1 MENQARKIL
10 GHNEIT
16 ALAVVGTLA
25 ALHLVFWENFR
36 QKPLYSVMSTGLILV
51 LGAVYWLWRNYRL
64 IKPATAEQPAKVRE
78 NLEGIL
84 FNLFQPRGFDIIVPA
99 SMDEAQT
106 GWAELRDP
114 HGIGTIVQYLER
126 PLDKIVGVEDLA
138 RLDEKMK
145 EAITPKG
152 ICLSTSLFSQDA
164 LTFARSKNILTRDS
178 DQLIQM
184 IKKAEEESRGPLD
197 YSCRYCGT
205 QLVESEDIT
214 GYWRCPKKDC
224 GKMFSTEQL
233 REKGQQKPGETN
245 TFVISCYGC
254 NRPVELNTTMS
265 GLVECPYEDCS
276 WIINV
281 DNELLA
287 HKGGLDK
294 KSSERLAEITCPRCQ
309 KTIKVPADAEGL
321 MECPCEEKWIIDVGA
336 ALGERAQAHFI
347 EVEGGQHTAAPGVGG
362 HGGEREAA
370 GHETAEV
377 LLDCPGCGAGVPA
390 NLENCPVCGA
400 ALNRPAAET
409 ALAVAAPAAGEPRQV
424 THRHAF
430 MSIGT
435 GGLLIFFSVSISA
448 FLTFVYFITR

>member
-1 MENQARKIL
+1 MKSQAGKIL

-16 ALAVVGTLA
+16 ALASVGSLA
-25 ALHLVFWENFR
+25 ALHLIFWQTFR
-36 QKPLYSVMSTGLILV
+36 RNPLYSVLVTGLIL
-51 LGAVYWLWRNYRL
+51 LIAAGYWLWRNYRV
-64 IKPATAEQPAKVRE
+64 IKPTAHEQPAKVRE

-99 SMDEAQT
+99 SVDETQT

-114 HGIGTIVQYLER
+114 YGIGAIVQYLER

-138 RLDEKMK
+138 LLDEKMK

-152 ICLSTSLFSQDA
+152 ICLSTSLFSPEA
-164 LTFARSKNILTRDS
+164 MAFARSKNILTRDS
-178 DQLIQM
+178 DQLIRM

-205 QLVESEDIT
+205 RLIESEDVT
-214 GYWRCPKKDC
+214 GYWRCPNSDC
-224 GKMFSTEQL
+224 GKTFTVEQL
-233 REKGQQKPGETN
+233 RQEGKQKPGELK

-287 HKGGLDK
+287 LKGGLDK
-294 KSSERLAEITCPRCQ
+294 KSSERLTEIICPRCQ
-309 KTIKVPADAEGL
+309 KAIKVRADAEGL

-336 ALGERAQAHFI
+336 ALGARAQAHFV
-347 EVEGGQHTAAPGVGG
+347 EVAGG
-362 HGGEREAA
+362 HRPAAQEEGERGRAGSA
-370 GHETAEV
+370 QGHEAAEV

-390 NLENCPVCGA
+390 ELENCPVCGS
-400 ALNRPAAET
+400 ALNGPAAET
-409 ALAVAAPAAGEPRQV
+409 AVAVAVPAAGGSRQV

-430 MSIGT
+430 TSIGT
-435 GGLLIFFSVSISA
+435 AGLLIFFSVSISA